1 MILKK
6 NYHFLLLLILFSL
19 FYDISSAQIEIVT
32 SDSIS
37 IENVLAVCAGEELQM
52 TLMGVSE
59 DQVDS
64 VYWNFG
70 NSDAVSVGLT
80 INHIYAEPGDFQIWV
95 GVLYTDDSFIDSL
108 ATRSISISALP
119 DASFAMNNM
128 DATLVN
134 STVSFINQS
143 AGAENYYWLFDT
155 TNRIGESFEENPV
168 YAYPNKQPNE
178 YIVMLV
184 AISDVGCEQT
194 DFQKV
199 IVSEDDHLYIPNSFT
214 PNGDGINDFFY
225 VQGKEI
231 DTESYHLTIYDRWG
245 HVVFDSTNLYE
256 RWNGSNNNGE
266 FYVQTSIFNYRL
278 IYKIRGAIEL
288 KEVSGS
294 INLLK

>member
-19 FYDISSAQIEIVT
+19 FYENSSAQIEIVT

-143 AGAENYYWLFDT
+143 AGAENYYWLF
-155 TNRIGESFEENPV
+155 
-168 YAYPNKQPNE
+168 
-178 YIVMLV
+178 
-184 AISDVGCEQT
+184 
-194 DFQKV
+194 
-199 IVSEDDHLYIPNSFT
+199 
-214 PNGDGINDFFY
+214 
-225 VQGKEI
+225 
-231 DTESYHLTIYDRWG
+231 
-245 HVVFDSTNLYE
+245 
-256 RWNGSNNNGE
+256 
-266 FYVQTSIFNYRL
+266 
-278 IYKIRGAIEL
+278 
-288 KEVSGS
+288 
-294 INLLK
+294 